1 MRRALAVLATAA
13 ALAPGARRAPRLG
26 GLHATEALG
35 RRGDRVARGAGAGP
49 TCERAAALA
58 ERLAT
63 ASYADQ
69 LHPGCERKI
78 SIEKN
83 GDRVIA
89 HFAGKCGRGWSTPA
103 QTTTGS
109 RRTSPRPPTTRHR
122 VDGVITT
129 AGTDVG
135 PKGIGDKVFLACS
148 PDNVEKYKLRTWA
161 FDGEIVGD
169 RIDAGDGV
177 HAGTWNVNFKGA
189 ENRWTG
195 IRWKDG
201 SSTKERG
208 ASSRS
213 LRHKHPDPSV
223 SRSRR
228 VAATASAARWTVPTA
243 SGCAPRTAIRPFG
256 IHGHLHR
263 TAASGRSGW
272 LAPVAVRTQV
282 PGGFGPRSAHA
293 RLACLFWSLEVL
305 RPRTEI
311 VRQAAAA

>member
-1 MRRALAVLATAA
+1 MYGATVPLSDLETVAHAAAVRSPTCRYVRLAVAALLALTGTLAA
-13 ALAPGARRAPRLG
+13 ALSLAPPAGARPPSPS
-26 GLHATEALG
+26 
-35 RRGDRVARGAGAGP
+35 VWQ
-49 TCERAAALA
+49 
-58 ERLAT
+58 

-89 HFAGKCGRGWSTPA
+89 HF
-103 QTTTGS
+103 
-109 RRTSPRPPTTRHR
+109 
-122 VDGVITT
+122 

-189 ENRWTG
+189 ENPWTG

-201 SSTKERG
+201 N
-208 ASSRS
+208 
-213 LRHKHPDPSV
+213 
-223 SRSRR
+223 
-228 VAATASAARWTVPTA
+228 RW
-243 SGCAPRTAIRPFG
+243 
-256 IHGHLHR
+256 LK
-263 TAASGRSGW
+263 
-272 LAPVAVRTQV
+272 
-282 PGGFGPRSAHA
+282 
-293 RLACLFWSLEVL
+293 LE
-305 RPRTEI
+305 EE
-311 VRQAAAA
+311 

>member
-13 ALAPGARRAPRLG
+13 ALAPDARRAPRRTASTPLRP
-26 GLHATEALG
+26 LAATA
-35 RRGDRVARGAGAGP
+35 V
-49 TCERAAALA
+49 AAALA
-58 ERLAT
+58 LAQPASARPPSPSVWQ

-89 HFAGKCGRGWSTPA
+89 HFAGAGAASIKLNNDDEA
-103 QTTTGS
+103 S
-109 RRTSPRPPTTRHR
+109 RRRRNNN
-122 VDGVITT
+122 

-189 ENRWTG
+189 ENPWTG

-201 SSTKERG
+201 N
-208 ASSRS
+208 
-213 LRHKHPDPSV
+213 
-223 SRSRR
+223 
-228 VAATASAARWTVPTA
+228 RW
-243 SGCAPRTAIRPFG
+243 
-256 IHGHLHR
+256 LK
-263 TAASGRSGW
+263 
-272 LAPVAVRTQV
+272 
-282 PGGFGPRSAHA
+282 
-293 RLACLFWSLEVL
+293 LE
-305 RPRTEI
+305 EE
-311 VRQAAAA
+311 

>member
-1 MRRALAVLATAA
+1 MRRALACLATAA
-13 ALAPGARRAPRLG
+13 ALAPGARRAPRLTASTP
-26 GLHATEALG
+26 LRPL
-35 RRGDRVARGAGAGP
+35 AGAAL
-49 TCERAAALA
+49 AAALA
-58 ERLAT
+58 LAQPASARPPSPSVWQ

-89 HFAGKCGRGWSTPA
+89 HFAGAGAASITLNNDDEA
-103 QTTTGS
+103 S
-109 RRTSPRPPTTRHR
+109 RRRRHN
-122 VDGVITT
+122 

-189 ENRWTG
+189 ENPWTG

-201 SSTKERG
+201 N
-208 ASSRS
+208 
-213 LRHKHPDPSV
+213 
-223 SRSRR
+223 
-228 VAATASAARWTVPTA
+228 RW
-243 SGCAPRTAIRPFG
+243 
-256 IHGHLHR
+256 LK
-263 TAASGRSGW
+263 
-272 LAPVAVRTQV
+272 
-282 PGGFGPRSAHA
+282 
-293 RLACLFWSLEVL
+293 LE
-305 RPRTEI
+305 EE
-311 VRQAAAA
+311 

>member
-13 ALAPGARRAPRLG
+13 ALAPGARRAPRLTASTP
-26 GLHATEALG
+26 LRPL
-35 RRGDRVARGAGAGP
+35 AGAAL
-49 TCERAAALA
+49 AAALA
-58 ERLAT
+58 LAQPASARPPSPSVWQ

-89 HFAGKCGRGWSTPA
+89 HFAGAGAASIKLNNDDEA
-103 QTTTGS
+103 S
-109 RRTSPRPPTTRHR
+109 RRRRNNN
-122 VDGVITT
+122 

-189 ENRWTG
+189 ENPWTG

-201 SSTKERG
+201 N
-208 ASSRS
+208 
-213 LRHKHPDPSV
+213 
-223 SRSRR
+223 
-228 VAATASAARWTVPTA
+228 RW
-243 SGCAPRTAIRPFG
+243 
-256 IHGHLHR
+256 LK
-263 TAASGRSGW
+263 
-272 LAPVAVRTQV
+272 
-282 PGGFGPRSAHA
+282 
-293 RLACLFWSLEVL
+293 LE
-305 RPRTEI
+305 EE
-311 VRQAAAA
+311 

>member
-1 MRRALAVLATAA
+1 MRRALALIASAA
-13 ALAPGARRAPRLG
+13 ALAPGARRAPRRTASTPLRP
-26 GLHATEALG
+26 L
-35 RRGDRVARGAGAGP
+35 AGAAL
-49 TCERAAALA
+49 AAALA
-58 ERLAT
+58 LAQPASARPPSPSVWQ

-89 HFAGKCGRGWSTPA
+89 HFAGAGAASIKLNNDDEA
-103 QTTTGS
+103 S
-109 RRTSPRPPTTRHR
+109 RRRRNNN
-122 VDGVITT
+122 

-189 ENRWTG
+189 ENPWTG

-201 SSTKERG
+201 N
-208 ASSRS
+208 
-213 LRHKHPDPSV
+213 
-223 SRSRR
+223 
-228 VAATASAARWTVPTA
+228 RW
-243 SGCAPRTAIRPFG
+243 
-256 IHGHLHR
+256 LK
-263 TAASGRSGW
+263 
-272 LAPVAVRTQV
+272 
-282 PGGFGPRSAHA
+282 
-293 RLACLFWSLEVL
+293 LE
-305 RPRTEI
+305 EE
-311 VRQAAAA
+311 

>member
-1 MRRALAVLATAA
+1 MRRALALIASAA
-13 ALAPGARRAPRLG
+13 ALAPGARRAPRLTASTP
-26 GLHATEALG
+26 LRPLAATA
-35 RRGDRVARGAGAGP
+35 V
-49 TCERAAALA
+49 AAALA
-58 ERLAT
+58 LAQPASARPPSPSVWQ

-89 HFAGKCGRGWSTPA
+89 HFAGAGAASIKLNNDDEA
-103 QTTTGS
+103 S
-109 RRTSPRPPTTRHR
+109 RRRRNNN
-122 VDGVITT
+122 

-189 ENRWTG
+189 ENPWTG

-201 SSTKERG
+201 N
-208 ASSRS
+208 
-213 LRHKHPDPSV
+213 
-223 SRSRR
+223 
-228 VAATASAARWTVPTA
+228 RW
-243 SGCAPRTAIRPFG
+243 
-256 IHGHLHR
+256 LK
-263 TAASGRSGW
+263 
-272 LAPVAVRTQV
+272 
-282 PGGFGPRSAHA
+282 
-293 RLACLFWSLEVL
+293 LE
-305 RPRTEI
+305 EE
-311 VRQAAAA
+311 

>member
-13 ALAPGARRAPRLG
+13 ALAPDARRAPRLKS
-26 GLHATEALG
+26 LRPLRPLAATA
-35 RRGDRVARGAGAGP
+35 V
-49 TCERAAALA
+49 AAALA
-58 ERLAT
+58 LAQP
-63 ASYADQ
+63 ASARPPSPSVWQAYYADQ

-89 HFAGKCGRGWSTPA
+89 HFAGESAVSLTNFD
-103 QTTTGS
+103 QGS
-109 RRTSPRPPTTRHR
+109 RRWRAVAPRRHR
-122 VDGVITT
+122 RAAWTGTQTASRRRGAAEARTLNAQMPAPRRDVKTA

-189 ENRWTG
+189 ENPWTG

-201 SSTKERG
+201 N
-208 ASSRS
+208 
-213 LRHKHPDPSV
+213 
-223 SRSRR
+223 
-228 VAATASAARWTVPTA
+228 RW
-243 SGCAPRTAIRPFG
+243 
-256 IHGHLHR
+256 LK
-263 TAASGRSGW
+263 
-272 LAPVAVRTQV
+272 
-282 PGGFGPRSAHA
+282 
-293 RLACLFWSLEVL
+293 LE
-305 RPRTEI
+305 EE
-311 VRQAAAA
+311 

>member
-13 ALAPGARRAPRLG
+13 ALAPGARRAPRRTASTPLRP
-26 GLHATEALG
+26 L
-35 RRGDRVARGAGAGP
+35 AGAAL
-49 TCERAAALA
+49 AAALA
-58 ERLAT
+58 LAQPASARPPSPSVWQ

-89 HFAGKCGRGWSTPA
+89 HFAGSGPA
-103 QTTTGS
+103 SLKLNDDDEAS
-109 RRTSPRPPTTRHR
+109 RRRRNHN
-122 VDGVITT
+122 

-189 ENRWTG
+189 ENPWTG

-201 SSTKERG
+201 N
-208 ASSRS
+208 
-213 LRHKHPDPSV
+213 
-223 SRSRR
+223 
-228 VAATASAARWTVPTA
+228 RW
-243 SGCAPRTAIRPFG
+243 
-256 IHGHLHR
+256 LK
-263 TAASGRSGW
+263 
-272 LAPVAVRTQV
+272 
-282 PGGFGPRSAHA
+282 
-293 RLACLFWSLEVL
+293 LE
-305 RPRTEI
+305 EE
-311 VRQAAAA
+311 

>member
-1 MRRALAVLATAA
+1 MRRALACLATAA
-13 ALAPGARRAPRLG
+13 ALAPDARRAPRLTPPAGRG
-26 GLHATEALG
+26 GLASAPRESATPHTTS
-35 RRGDRVARGAGAGP
+35 RRPWRPTLAGAAL
-49 TCERAAALA
+49 AAALA
-58 ERLAT
+58 LAQPASARPPSPSVWQ

-89 HFAGKCGRGWSTPA
+89 HF
-103 QTTTGS
+103 
-109 RRTSPRPPTTRHR
+109 
-122 VDGVITT
+122 

-189 ENRWTG
+189 ENPWTG

-201 SSTKERG
+201 N
-208 ASSRS
+208 
-213 LRHKHPDPSV
+213 
-223 SRSRR
+223 
-228 VAATASAARWTVPTA
+228 RW
-243 SGCAPRTAIRPFG
+243 
-256 IHGHLHR
+256 LK
-263 TAASGRSGW
+263 
-272 LAPVAVRTQV
+272 
-282 PGGFGPRSAHA
+282 
-293 RLACLFWSLEVL
+293 LE
-305 RPRTEI
+305 EE
-311 VRQAAAA
+311 

>member
-1 MRRALAVLATAA
+1 MRRALALIASAA
-13 ALAPGARRAPRLG
+13 ALAPGARRAPRLTASTP
-26 GLHATEALG
+26 LRPLAATA
-35 RRGDRVARGAGAGP
+35 V
-49 TCERAAALA
+49 AAALA
-58 ERLAT
+58 LAQPASARPPSPSVWQ

-89 HFAGKCGRGWSTPA
+89 HFAGAGAASVKLNNDDEA
-103 QTTTGS
+103 S
-109 RRTSPRPPTTRHR
+109 RRRRNHN
-122 VDGVITT
+122 

-189 ENRWTG
+189 ENPWTG

-201 SSTKERG
+201 N
-208 ASSRS
+208 
-213 LRHKHPDPSV
+213 
-223 SRSRR
+223 
-228 VAATASAARWTVPTA
+228 RW
-243 SGCAPRTAIRPFG
+243 
-256 IHGHLHR
+256 LK
-263 TAASGRSGW
+263 
-272 LAPVAVRTQV
+272 
-282 PGGFGPRSAHA
+282 
-293 RLACLFWSLEVL
+293 LE
-305 RPRTEI
+305 EE
-311 VRQAAAA
+311 

>member
-13 ALAPGARRAPRLG
+13 ALAPDARRAPRLTPPAGRG
-26 GLHATEALG
+26 GLASAPRESATPHATS
-35 RRGDRVARGAGAGP
+35 RRPWRPTLAGAAL
-49 TCERAAALA
+49 AAALS
-58 ERLAT
+58 LAPPAGARPPSPSVWQ

-89 HFAGKCGRGWSTPA
+89 HFAGAGAASLKLNNDDEA
-103 QTTTGS
+103 S
-109 RRTSPRPPTTRHR
+109 RRRRNNN
-122 VDGVITT
+122 

-189 ENRWTG
+189 ENPWTG

-201 SSTKERG
+201 N
-208 ASSRS
+208 
-213 LRHKHPDPSV
+213 
-223 SRSRR
+223 
-228 VAATASAARWTVPTA
+228 RW
-243 SGCAPRTAIRPFG
+243 
-256 IHGHLHR
+256 LK
-263 TAASGRSGW
+263 
-272 LAPVAVRTQV
+272 
-282 PGGFGPRSAHA
+282 
-293 RLACLFWSLEVL
+293 LE
-305 RPRTEI
+305 EE
-311 VRQAAAA
+311 

>member
-13 ALAPGARRAPRLG
+13 ALAPGARRAPRRTASTPLRP
-26 GLHATEALG
+26 L
-35 RRGDRVARGAGAGP
+35 AGAAL
-49 TCERAAALA
+49 AAALA
-58 ERLAT
+58 LAQPASARPPSPSVWQ

-89 HFAGKCGRGWSTPA
+89 HFAGAGAASIKLNNDDEA
-103 QTTTGS
+103 S
-109 RRTSPRPPTTRHR
+109 RRRRNNN
-122 VDGVITT
+122 

-189 ENRWTG
+189 ENPWTG

-201 SSTKERG
+201 N
-208 ASSRS
+208 
-213 LRHKHPDPSV
+213 
-223 SRSRR
+223 
-228 VAATASAARWTVPTA
+228 RW
-243 SGCAPRTAIRPFG
+243 
-256 IHGHLHR
+256 LK
-263 TAASGRSGW
+263 
-272 LAPVAVRTQV
+272 
-282 PGGFGPRSAHA
+282 
-293 RLACLFWSLEVL
+293 LE
-305 RPRTEI
+305 EE
-311 VRQAAAA
+311 

>member
-1 MRRALAVLATAA
+1 MRRALACLATAA
-13 ALAPGARRAPRLG
+13 ALAPGARRAPRLTASTP
-26 GLHATEALG
+26 LRPLAATA
-35 RRGDRVARGAGAGP
+35 V
-49 TCERAAALA
+49 AAALA
-58 ERLAT
+58 LAQPASARPPSPSVWQ

-89 HFAGKCGRGWSTPA
+89 HFAGAGAASIKLNNDDEA
-103 QTTTGS
+103 S
-109 RRTSPRPPTTRHR
+109 RRRRNNN
-122 VDGVITT
+122 

-189 ENRWTG
+189 ENPWTG

-201 SSTKERG
+201 N
-208 ASSRS
+208 
-213 LRHKHPDPSV
+213 
-223 SRSRR
+223 
-228 VAATASAARWTVPTA
+228 RW
-243 SGCAPRTAIRPFG
+243 
-256 IHGHLHR
+256 LK
-263 TAASGRSGW
+263 
-272 LAPVAVRTQV
+272 
-282 PGGFGPRSAHA
+282 
-293 RLACLFWSLEVL
+293 LE
-305 RPRTEI
+305 EE
-311 VRQAAAA
+311 

>member
-1 MRRALAVLATAA
+1 LAATAVAA
-13 ALAPGARRAPRLG
+13 ALALAQPASARPPSPS
-26 GLHATEALG
+26 
-35 RRGDRVARGAGAGP
+35 VWQ
-49 TCERAAALA
+49 
-58 ERLAT
+58 

-89 HFAGKCGRGWSTPA
+89 HFAGAGAASIKLNNDDEA
-103 QTTTGS
+103 S
-109 RRTSPRPPTTRHR
+109 RRWRHN
-122 VDGVITT
+122 

-189 ENRWTG
+189 ENPWTG

-201 SSTKERG
+201 N
-208 ASSRS
+208 
-213 LRHKHPDPSV
+213 
-223 SRSRR
+223 
-228 VAATASAARWTVPTA
+228 RW
-243 SGCAPRTAIRPFG
+243 
-256 IHGHLHR
+256 LK
-263 TAASGRSGW
+263 
-272 LAPVAVRTQV
+272 
-282 PGGFGPRSAHA
+282 
-293 RLACLFWSLEVL
+293 LE
-305 RPRTEI
+305 EE
-311 VRQAAAA
+311 

>member
-13 ALAPGARRAPRLG
+13 ALAPGARRAPRFTASTPLRP
-26 GLHATEALG
+26 LAATA
-35 RRGDRVARGAGAGP
+35 V
-49 TCERAAALA
+49 AAALA
-58 ERLAT
+58 LAQPASARPPSPSVWQ

-89 HFAGKCGRGWSTPA
+89 HFAGAGAASIKLNNDDEA
-103 QTTTGS
+103 S
-109 RRTSPRPPTTRHR
+109 RRRRNNN
-122 VDGVITT
+122 

-189 ENRWTG
+189 ENPWTG

-201 SSTKERG
+201 N
-208 ASSRS
+208 
-213 LRHKHPDPSV
+213 
-223 SRSRR
+223 
-228 VAATASAARWTVPTA
+228 RW
-243 SGCAPRTAIRPFG
+243 
-256 IHGHLHR
+256 LK
-263 TAASGRSGW
+263 
-272 LAPVAVRTQV
+272 
-282 PGGFGPRSAHA
+282 
-293 RLACLFWSLEVL
+293 LE
-305 RPRTEI
+305 EE
-311 VRQAAAA
+311 

>member
-13 ALAPGARRAPRLG
+13 ALAPGARRAPRLTASTP
-26 GLHATEALG
+26 LRPL
-35 RRGDRVARGAGAGP
+35 AGAAL
-49 TCERAAALA
+49 AAALA
-58 ERLAT
+58 LAQPVSARPPSPSVWQ

-89 HFAGKCGRGWSTPA
+89 HFAGAGAASLKLNNDDEASHRWRAVARAAIAAPPRRGRRRRRRVARAAEARQTPA
-103 QTTTGS
+103 P
-109 RRTSPRPPTTRHR
+109 RRDVETA
-122 VDGVITT
+122 

-189 ENRWTG
+189 ENPWTG

-201 SSTKERG
+201 N
-208 ASSRS
+208 
-213 LRHKHPDPSV
+213 
-223 SRSRR
+223 
-228 VAATASAARWTVPTA
+228 RW
-243 SGCAPRTAIRPFG
+243 
-256 IHGHLHR
+256 LK
-263 TAASGRSGW
+263 
-272 LAPVAVRTQV
+272 
-282 PGGFGPRSAHA
+282 
-293 RLACLFWSLEVL
+293 LE
-305 RPRTEI
+305 EE
-311 VRQAAAA
+311 

>member
-1 MRRALAVLATAA
+1 MRRALACLATAA
-13 ALAPGARRAPRLG
+13 ALAPGARRAPRLTASTP
-26 GLHATEALG
+26 LRPL
-35 RRGDRVARGAGAGP
+35 AGAAL
-49 TCERAAALA
+49 AAALA
-58 ERLAT
+58 LAQPASARPPSPSVWQ

-89 HFAGKCGRGWSTPA
+89 HFAGAGAASIKLNNDDEA
-103 QTTTGS
+103 S
-109 RRTSPRPPTTRHR
+109 RRWRQN
-122 VDGVITT
+122 

-189 ENRWTG
+189 ENPWTG

-201 SSTKERG
+201 N
-208 ASSRS
+208 
-213 LRHKHPDPSV
+213 
-223 SRSRR
+223 
-228 VAATASAARWTVPTA
+228 RW
-243 SGCAPRTAIRPFG
+243 
-256 IHGHLHR
+256 LK
-263 TAASGRSGW
+263 
-272 LAPVAVRTQV
+272 
-282 PGGFGPRSAHA
+282 
-293 RLACLFWSLEVL
+293 LE
-305 RPRTEI
+305 EE
-311 VRQAAAA
+311 